1 MPARRLTSGQ
11 NVWVLANKNCYFE
24 RKANFL
30 KNAWSFVETSLFI
43 ILTNARTGV
52 TKSFWNCELL
62 LVYRL

>member
-52 TKSFWNCELL
+52 TKSF
-62 LVYRL
+62 